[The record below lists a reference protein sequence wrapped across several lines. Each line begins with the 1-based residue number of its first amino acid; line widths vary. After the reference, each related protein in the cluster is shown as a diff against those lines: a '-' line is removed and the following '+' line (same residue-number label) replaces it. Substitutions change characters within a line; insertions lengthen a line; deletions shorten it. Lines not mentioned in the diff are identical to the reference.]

1 MWKPVLLIYYRI
13 RQNKGLEQLVR
24 KRNDEQRL
32 LTILESVFFFSLAIG
47 TTQNQGKE
55 WKTILQFELSFVKIR
70 KSIK

>member
-1 MWKPVLLIYYRI
+1 MIYYRI
-13 RQNKGLEQLVR
+13 RKNKGLEQLVK

>member
-1 MWKPVLLIYYRI
+1 MIYYRI
-13 RQNKGLEQLVR
+13 RQNKGLEQLVK

-47 TTQNQGKE
+47 ITQNQGKE
-55 WKTILQFELSFVKIR
+55 WKAILQFELSFVKIR